1 MSDEHYREQIAR
13 LAQRAQE
20 SALADQYNEALQL
33 DREMQE
39 NWAAAVEYDREGD
52 DENANF
58 YAKEANAKAAELQQ
72 ALAKMPQQPQQL
84 SETKLKWLRQRQDLV
99 AHPHFEPLAN
109 FYHQWVTQNMGVQ
122 EDSPAYVE
130 LMSKALEPANYQ
142 PTPTPD
148 DIVHE
153 LATNSKV
160 ANLGGRFTGADYNR
174 GVNQLI
180 NAKRNGYV

>member
-1 MSDEHYREQIAR
+1 MPRGPHGFAIMIHGPQFATEDAERDEDHLGHEGQGEGEPPELSEHELNQAIEMCEVELKMLHALRTEIVSRQANGPSAGMSLAAAPTRQTARTIMRDEHYREQIAR

-72 ALAKMPQQPQQL
+72 ALA
-84 SETKLKWLRQRQDLV
+84 
-99 AHPHFEPLAN
+99 
-109 FYHQWVTQNMGVQ
+109 
-122 EDSPAYVE
+122 
-130 LMSKALEPANYQ
+130 
-142 PTPTPD
+142 
-148 DIVHE
+148 
-153 LATNSKV
+153 
-160 ANLGGRFTGADYNR
+160 
-174 GVNQLI
+174 
-180 NAKRNGYV
+180 

>member
-58 YAKEANAKAAELQQ
+58 YASSLRAARELLSSVGDAKHGRARG
-72 ALAKMPQQPQQL
+72 QP
-84 SETKLKWLRQRQDLV
+84 RIR
-99 AHPHFEPLAN
+99 
-109 FYHQWVTQNMGVQ
+109 
-122 EDSPAYVE
+122 
-130 LMSKALEPANYQ
+130 
-142 PTPTPD
+142 
-148 DIVHE
+148 
-153 LATNSKV
+153 
-160 ANLGGRFTGADYNR
+160 
-174 GVNQLI
+174 
-180 NAKRNGYV
+180 